1 MRRKG
6 VSTIVGAAIFVA
18 IVFMVIV
25 PLLLYMQSTAEI
37 YQREAQKAYR
47 KELDKL
53 REGLE
58 VHASVE
64 PSTYQ
69 MVLVMDNLGDISVK
83 LKSVCYT
90 KYSGTSSEADCYDEV
105 DLNIPPQ
112 TPCYRRLDFFDPAQ
126 KGHLYYLKAVSEKG
140 RVYAA
145 PEKINLTNPPY
156 NLYIALI
163 DMNYDHKYEAR
174 VTVEPV
180 DALGSFRVGCVYN
193 PQSGECAI
201 SASKET
207 YAHTFNQNET
217 LIFRVF
223 PGKYQVTVVK
233 KRWTGADWVEEPDPI
248 LSQVIFLKSDTVL
261 PAPDTHQ
268 PAVPIDL
275 DRDFKISVEAPA
287 TVLTSDDYPTATINV
302 YVILR
307 LNRNATEALR
317 DLQVDLTV
325 TDSYSVSYLITP
337 STPIHIERI
346 RPGQTIALNYT
357 IQLTSTSDIGGGYI
371 IFQARLL
378 EATGER
384 TETEYLP
391 GGNYKPSE
399 ERLVSVCKLS
409 TIKYI
414 ECFGFIGGGC
424 NRNYCENLGCDWFPI
439 LGGLCI
445 CETNVVPR
453 CGLPD

>member
-1 MRRKG
+1 MKRKG

-69 MVLVMDNLGDISVK
+69 MVLVMDNLGDIAVK

-126 KGHLYYLKAVSEKG
+126 KEYLYYLKAVSERG
-140 RVYAA
+140 RVYTA
-145 PEKINLTNPPY
+145 PEKLNLTSPPY

-163 DMNYDHKYEAR
+163 DMNYDHKYEAT

-180 DALGSFRVGCVYN
+180 DALGSFRVGCVYD
-193 PQSGECAI
+193 PQTGECAS

-207 YAHTFNQNET
+207 YAYTFNQNET

-233 KRWTGADWVEEPDPI
+233 KSWTGTEWVEEPDPI
-248 LSQVIFLKSDTVL
+248 LRQTVFLKNDMIL
-261 PAPDTHQ
+261 PAPDEHQ
-268 PAVPIDL
+268 PATPIGL
-275 DRDFKISVEAPA
+275 DRDFKITIEAPA
-287 TVLTSDDYPTATINV
+287 TVLTSNDYPTATINV
-302 YVILR
+302 YVALR
-307 LNRNATEALR
+307 LVRNATEALR
-317 DLQVDLTV
+317 DLQIDLTV
-325 TDSYSVSYLITP
+325 TDSHFVSYSITP

-346 RPGQTIALNYT
+346 RPGQTVVLNYT
-357 IQLTSTSDIGGGYI
+357 VQLTSTSPFAGGYI
-371 IFQARLL
+371 VFQARLL

-384 TETEYLP
+384 TETNYLP
-391 GGNYKPSE
+391 GGENKPSE
-399 ERLVSVCKLS
+399 EYLISVCKLS
-409 TIKYI
+409 TLRYI
-414 ECFGFIGGGC
+414 ECAVGTC
-424 NRNYCENLGCDWFPI
+424 DRDYCEDVLRCDWIGPSW
-439 LGGLCI
+439 LGFCV
-445 CETNVVPR
+445 CETNVIPR